1 MNKPQLYKMTG
12 FVKVT
17 IEIIAADDESAENQ
31 FYDAQLSDFD
41 LKEIELT
48 ELEDLGEHYA
58 D

>member
-17 IEIIAADDESAENQ
+17 IEVIAVDDESAEKQ

-48 ELEDLGEHYA
+48 ELEHLGEHYA